1 MAYSPQSSGESNTIL
16 WLAGGAVLFYLWYEG
31 YFTSTTTTAADGT
44 VDENGVAEPTTS
56 VASGA
61 TTQSVNQAA
70 GTSTVSSVA
79 AGTTQSVTDLANES
93 YYSWLASGA
102 PLSTLEQIDAAAG
115 MVESGYVAANTP
127 SNSTAPVTSVASA
140 ATTPVTSV
148 ASATPA
154 WVSTPSLDPT
164 MANNFQGPDLA
175 QVATMT
181 GATIS
186 GNVMT
191 YPSGI
196 SYQLNDDG
204 SQTLLTTSAN
214 AQAAVQ
220 ATPYAGYVNPYLAT
234 APATSVASATP
245 SSVGTKTANA
255 TPPIVVAKKLSSTL
269 VSSAPARSVTSASP
283 NKATSVTSASKG
295 S

>member
-1 MAYSPQSSGESNTIL
+1 MAYSTQSSGESNTIL

-31 YFTSTTTTAADGT
+31 YFTSTTTTADGT
-44 VDENGVAEPTTS
+44 VDENGVVEPTTS

-79 AGTTQSVTDLANES
+79 AGTTPSVTDLANES
-93 YYSWLASGA
+93 YYTWLASGA

-127 SNSTAPVTSVASA
+127 TAPVTSVASA

-154 WVSTPSLDPT
+154 WVSTPSLDPN

-196 SYQLNDDG
+196 SYQLNSDG
-204 SQTLLTTSAN
+204 SQTLLTNSTN
-214 AQAAVQ
+214 AQAAVK
-220 ATPYAGYVNPYLAT
+220 ATPYAGYVNPYLPT

-245 SSVGTKTANA
+245 SSIGTKTANA
-255 TPPIVVAKKLSSTL
+255 TTPVL
-269 VSSAPARSVTSASP
+269 SAPARSVTSAVP

>member
-1 MAYSPQSSGESNTIL
+1 MAYSSQSSGESNTIL

-31 YFTSTTTTAADGT
+31 YFTSTTTAADGT
-44 VDENGVAEPTTS
+44 VDENGVVEPTTS

-79 AGTTQSVTDLANES
+79 AGTTPSVTDLANES

-115 MVESGYVAANTP
+115 MVESGYVAANT
-127 SNSTAPVTSVASA
+127 TTPVTSVASA

-154 WVSTPSLDPT
+154 WVSTPSIDPT

-175 QVATMT
+175 QVANIT

-196 SYQLNDDG
+196 SYQLNNDG
-204 SQTLLTTSAN
+204 SQTLLTNSTN

-245 SSVGTKTANA
+245 SSAGTKTANA
-255 TPPIVVAKKLSSTL
+255 TPPIIVAKKLSSTP
-269 VSSAPARSVTSASP
+269 VSSAPARSVTSAAP